1 MLSISITLLFWQPY
15 GSVERVYVYESR
27 ISSEVIIFVINIIV
41 IMYMFLLIFIKD
53 ILYGITNLRSFEL
66 QKSSLCMRRRGPLHQ
81 TEVRQV
87 SDLPHYFT
95 FLALFGYRWPEV
107 WTGLSTVD
115 RTYFTIYHSTC
126 VNIR

>member
-1 MLSISITLLFWQPY
+1 MLSILVTLLFWQPY

-66 QKSSLCMRRRGPLHQ
+66 QKS
-81 TEVRQV
+81 
-87 SDLPHYFT
+87 
-95 FLALFGYRWPEV
+95 
-107 WTGLSTVD
+107 
-115 RTYFTIYHSTC
+115 
-126 VNIR
+126 